1 MKDKINKRRKLYI
14 QDGKYNDNEYGNEV
28 FFTNWMKNSTPNEND
43 DNALSYKACISYL
56 FDIIVN
62 IFFNIIIPYS
72 TFDTVNILNNNLK
85 AEIYHYTI
93 SILSFIA
100 ISVLLR
106 SIKYTFIIFITILQ
120 LSPIIKNLNK
130 STSSNTIINISF
142 WLNFV
147 IIIFK
152 SVDIKH
158 HAISQLKPK
167 RELSLKQIFVINL
180 QLTNIIIL
188 SSRFNQLLQVAI
200 YLLINIQIQILIPL
214 KYNNSYIY
222 KVSNVLIVISTFF
235 LDENIKTILSL
246 KPILN
251 YGILL
256 TMATQIFVLS
266 KYMFTNHIINNK
278 MDRKNIQFFQTWE
291 IGIPSI

>member
-1 MKDKINKRRKLYI
+1 MTTKNKNRKLYT
-14 QDGKYNDNEYGNEV
+14 QDNHYEDNEYGNDT
-28 FFTNWMKNSTPNEND
+28 FLSNWIKNITPDENNENV
-43 DNALSYKACISYL
+43 LTYTECFYYL
-56 FDIIVN
+56 MDIIVN
-62 IFFNIIIPYS
+62 ILFNIIMPYL

-142 WLNFV
+142 WLNFI

-158 HAISQLKPK
+158 INKLKLLPN
-167 RELSLKQIFVINL
+167 RELDLKQILVINL

-188 SSRFNQLLQVAI
+188 SSRFNLLLQVAI

-214 KYNNSYIY
+214 KYSTSYMY
-222 KVSNVLIVISTFF
+222 KLSNIIIFISTLL
-235 LDENIKTILSL
+235 LDGNIKHLLYSTLILQHTF
-246 KPILN
+246 
-251 YGILL
+251 LL
-256 TMATQIFVLS
+256 LLFLAIFVLL
-266 KYMFTNHIINNK
+266 KYMFTNHIIKNK
-278 MDRKNIQFFQTWE
+278 LNRKNIQFFQTWE
-291 IGIPSI
+291 IGVPSI

>member
-1 MKDKINKRRKLYI
+1 MVKRTNKRKLYT
-14 QDGKYNDNEYGNEV
+14 QDNQYEDNEYGNDT
-28 FFTNWMKNSTPNEND
+28 FLSNWLKNITPDESNGNVLTYNECF
-43 DNALSYKACISYL
+43 YYL
-56 FDIIVN
+56 MDIVVN
-62 IFFNIIIPYS
+62 ILFNIIIPYL

-120 LSPIIKNLNK
+120 LSPIIRNLNK

-142 WLNFV
+142 WLNFI

-158 HAISQLKPK
+158 NNKLKLLPN
-167 RELSLKQIFVINL
+167 RELDLKQIFVINL

-214 KYNNSYIY
+214 KYNTSYMY
-222 KVSNVLIVISTFF
+222 KLSNIFIVISTFL
-235 LDENIKTILSL
+235 LDGNIKHLLSSTSILQHAFLMSL
-246 KPILN
+246 FLI
-251 YGILL
+251 
-256 TMATQIFVLS
+256 IFVLL
-266 KYMFTNHIINNK
+266 KYMFTNHIIKNK
-278 MDRKNIQFFQTWE
+278 LNRKNIQFFQAWE
-291 IGIPSI
+291 IGVPSI

>member
-1 MKDKINKRRKLYI
+1 MKDKTNKRRKLYI
-14 QDGKYNDNEYGNEV
+14 QDGKYNDNEYGNEE
-28 FFTNWMKNSTPNEND
+28 FFTNWMKNSTPNENN

-214 KYNNSYIY
+214 KYNNSFIY

>member
-1 MKDKINKRRKLYI
+1 MIYKSHKRKLYL
-14 QDGKYNDNEYGNEV
+14 QDNQYEDNEYDNDTFLKNWLTNITPDVTNKNVLTYTEC
-28 FFTNWMKNSTPNEND
+28 FF
-43 DNALSYKACISYL
+43 YL
-56 FDIIVN
+56 MDIIVN
-62 IFFNIIIPYS
+62 ILFNIIIPYL

-142 WLNFV
+142 WLNFI

-158 HAISQLKPK
+158 NNKLKLLPK
-167 RELSLKQIFVINL
+167 RELDLKQILVINL

-214 KYNNSYIY
+214 KYNISYMY
-222 KVSNVLIVISTFF
+222 KLSNIFIVISTFL
-235 LDENIKTILSL
+235 LDGNIKHLLSSTSILQHTIVV
-246 KPILN
+246 
-251 YGILL
+251 LL
-256 TMATQIFVLS
+256 FLVMFVLL
-266 KYMFTNHIINNK
+266 KYMFTNHIIKNK
-278 MDRKNIQFFQTWE
+278 LNRKNIQFFQTWE

>member
-1 MKDKINKRRKLYI
+1 MIYKSHKRKLYL
-14 QDGKYNDNEYGNEV
+14 QDNQYEDNEYDNDTFLKNWLTNITPDVTNKNVLTYTEC
-28 FFTNWMKNSTPNEND
+28 FF
-43 DNALSYKACISYL
+43 YL
-56 FDIIVN
+56 MDIIVN
-62 IFFNIIIPYS
+62 ILFNIIIPYL

-142 WLNFV
+142 WLNFI

-158 HAISQLKPK
+158 NNKLKLLPK
-167 RELSLKQIFVINL
+167 RELDLKQILVINL

-214 KYNNSYIY
+214 KYNTSYMY
-222 KVSNVLIVISTFF
+222 KLSNIFIVISTFL
-235 LDENIKTILSL
+235 LDGNIKHLLSSTSILQHTIVV
-246 KPILN
+246 
-251 YGILL
+251 LL
-256 TMATQIFVLS
+256 FLVMFVLL
-266 KYMFTNHIINNK
+266 KYMFTNHIIKNK
-278 MDRKNIQFFQTWE
+278 LNRKNIQFFQTWE

>member
-14 QDGKYNDNEYGNEV
+14 QDGKYNDNEYGNEE

-214 KYNNSYIY
+214 KYNNSFIY

>member
-1 MKDKINKRRKLYI
+1 MSNKTNKRKLYT
-14 QDGKYNDNEYGNEV
+14 QDNQYEDNEYGNDT
-28 FFTNWMKNSTPNEND
+28 FLSNWLKNITPDENNENV
-43 DNALSYKACISYL
+43 LTYTECFYYL
-56 FDIIVN
+56 MDIVVN
-62 IFFNIIIPYS
+62 ILFNIIIPYL

-106 SIKYTFIIFITILQ
+106 SIKHTFIIFITILQ

-142 WLNFV
+142 WLNFI

-158 HAISQLKPK
+158 NNKLKLLPN
-167 RELSLKQIFVINL
+167 RELDLKQILVINL

-214 KYNNSYIY
+214 KYNTSYMY
-222 KVSNVLIVISTFF
+222 KLSNIFIVISTFL
-235 LDENIKTILSL
+235 LDGNIKHLLSSTSILQHTF
-246 KPILN
+246 
-251 YGILL
+251 LL
-256 TMATQIFVLS
+256 LLFLIIFVLL
-266 KYMFTNHIINNK
+266 KYMFTNHIIKNK
-278 MDRKNIQFFQTWE
+278 MNRKNIQFFQTWE
-291 IGIPSI
+291 IGVPSI

>member
-1 MKDKINKRRKLYI
+1 MTYTECF
-14 QDGKYNDNEYGNEV
+14 Y
-28 FFTNWMKNSTPNEND
+28 
-43 DNALSYKACISYL
+43 YL
-56 FDIIVN
+56 MDIVVN
-62 IFFNIIIPYS
+62 ILFNIIIPYL

-120 LSPIIKNLNK
+120 LSPIIRNLNK

-142 WLNFV
+142 WLNFI

-158 HAISQLKPK
+158 NNKLKLLPN
-167 RELSLKQIFVINL
+167 RELDLKQIFVINL

-214 KYNNSYIY
+214 KYNTSYMY
-222 KVSNVLIVISTFF
+222 KLSNIFIVISTFL
-235 LDENIKTILSL
+235 LDGNIKHLLSSTSILQHAFLMSL
-246 KPILN
+246 FLI
-251 YGILL
+251 
-256 TMATQIFVLS
+256 IFVLL
-266 KYMFTNHIINNK
+266 KYMFTNHIIKNK
-278 MDRKNIQFFQTWE
+278 LNRKNIQFFQAWE
-291 IGIPSI
+291 IGVPSI

>member
-1 MKDKINKRRKLYI
+1 MVNRTNKRKLYT
-14 QDGKYNDNEYGNEV
+14 QDNQYEDNEYGNDT
-28 FFTNWMKNSTPNEND
+28 FLSNWLKNITPDESNGNVLTYNECF
-43 DNALSYKACISYL
+43 YYL
-56 FDIIVN
+56 MDIVVN
-62 IFFNIIIPYS
+62 ILFNIIIPYL

-120 LSPIIKNLNK
+120 LSPIIRNLNK

-142 WLNFV
+142 WLNFI

-158 HAISQLKPK
+158 NNKLKLLPN
-167 RELSLKQIFVINL
+167 RELDLKQIFVINL

-214 KYNNSYIY
+214 KYNTSYMY
-222 KVSNVLIVISTFF
+222 KLSNIFIVISTFL
-235 LDENIKTILSL
+235 LDGNIKHLLSSTSILQHAFLMSL
-246 KPILN
+246 FLI
-251 YGILL
+251 
-256 TMATQIFVLS
+256 IFVLL
-266 KYMFTNHIINNK
+266 KYMFTNHIIKNK
-278 MDRKNIQFFQTWE
+278 LNRKNIQFFQAWE
-291 IGIPSI
+291 IGVPSI

>member
-14 QDGKYNDNEYGNEV
+14 QDGKYSDNEYGNEV
-28 FFTNWMKNSTPNEND
+28 FFTNWMKNSKPNEND
-43 DNALSYKACISYL
+43 NNALSYKACISYL

-147 IIIFK
+147 IVIFK

-291 IGIPSI
+291 IGVPSI

>member
-1 MKDKINKRRKLYI
+1 M
-14 QDGKYNDNEYGNEV
+14 
-28 FFTNWMKNSTPNEND
+28 
-43 DNALSYKACISYL
+43 
-56 FDIIVN
+56 
-62 IFFNIIIPYS
+62 
-72 TFDTVNILNNNLK
+72 
-85 AEIYHYTI
+85 
-93 SILSFIA
+93 
-100 ISVLLR
+100 
-106 SIKYTFIIFITILQ
+106 
-120 LSPIIKNLNK
+120 
-130 STSSNTIINISF
+130 
-142 WLNFV
+142 
-147 IIIFK
+147 
-152 SVDIKH
+152 DIKH

-222 KVSNVLIVISTFF
+222 KVSNVLIVVSTFF

-246 KPILN
+246 KPMLN

-256 TMATQIFVLS
+256 TLATQIFVLS

-278 MDRKNIQFFQTWE
+278 MDRKNIKFFQTWE
-291 IGIPSI
+291 IGVPSI

>member
-1 MKDKINKRRKLYI
+1 MVNRTNKRKLYT
-14 QDGKYNDNEYGNEV
+14 QDNQYEDNEYGNDT
-28 FFTNWMKNSTPNEND
+28 FLSNWLKNITPDESNGNVLTYTECF
-43 DNALSYKACISYL
+43 YYL
-56 FDIIVN
+56 MDIVVN
-62 IFFNIIIPYS
+62 ILFNIIIPYL

-120 LSPIIKNLNK
+120 LSPIIRNLNK

-142 WLNFV
+142 WLNFI

-158 HAISQLKPK
+158 NNKLKLLPN
-167 RELSLKQIFVINL
+167 RELDLKQIFVINL

-214 KYNNSYIY
+214 KYNTSYMY
-222 KVSNVLIVISTFF
+222 KLSNIFIVISTFL
-235 LDENIKTILSL
+235 LDGNIKHLLSSTSILQHAFLMSL
-246 KPILN
+246 FLI
-251 YGILL
+251 
-256 TMATQIFVLS
+256 IFVFL
-266 KYMFTNHIINNK
+266 KYMFTNHIIKNK
-278 MDRKNIQFFQTWE
+278 LNRKNIQFFQAWE
-291 IGIPSI
+291 IGVPSI

>member
-1 MKDKINKRRKLYI
+1 MKDKSNKRRKLYV

-28 FFTNWMKNSTPNEND
+28 FFTNWMKNSKPDQNGN
-43 DNALSYKACISYL
+43 NALSYKACISYL

-72 TFDTVNILNNNLK
+72 TFDTVNILNKNLK

-130 STSSNTIINISF
+130 STSSNTIINVSF

-222 KVSNVLIVISTFF
+222 KISNVLIVVSTFF

-246 KPILN
+246 KPMLN

-256 TMATQIFVLS
+256 TLATQIFVLS

-278 MDRKNIQFFQTWE
+278 MDRKNIKFFQTWE
-291 IGIPSI
+291 IGVPSI

>member
-1 MKDKINKRRKLYI
+1 MVNRTNKRKLYT
-14 QDGKYNDNEYGNEV
+14 QDNQYEDNEYGNDT
-28 FFTNWMKNSTPNEND
+28 FLSNWLKNITPDESNGNVLTYTECF
-43 DNALSYKACISYL
+43 YYL
-56 FDIIVN
+56 MDIVVN
-62 IFFNIIIPYS
+62 ILFNIIIPYL

-120 LSPIIKNLNK
+120 LSPIIRNLNK

-142 WLNFV
+142 WLNFI

-158 HAISQLKPK
+158 NNKLKLLPN
-167 RELSLKQIFVINL
+167 RELDLKQIFVINL

-214 KYNNSYIY
+214 KYNTSYMY
-222 KVSNVLIVISTFF
+222 KLSNIFIVISTFL
-235 LDENIKTILSL
+235 LDGNIKHLLSSTSILQHAFLMSL
-246 KPILN
+246 FLI
-251 YGILL
+251 
-256 TMATQIFVLS
+256 IFVLL
-266 KYMFTNHIINNK
+266 KYMFTNHIIKNK
-278 MDRKNIQFFQTWE
+278 LNRKNIQFFQAWE
-291 IGIPSI
+291 IGVPSI

>member
-1 MKDKINKRRKLYI
+1 MKANVKKRKLYI
-14 QDGKYNDNEYGNEV
+14 QDNHYNDNEYGNEI
-28 FFTNWMKNSTPNEND
+28 FLSNWMNNLKADTNEA
-43 DNALSYKACISYL
+43 NALSYIECISYL
-56 FDIIVN
+56 IAIIVN
-62 IFFNIIIPYS
+62 IVFNIIIPYS

-85 AEIYHYTI
+85 AEIYHYSI

-142 WLNFV
+142 WLNFI

-158 HAISQLKPK
+158 DTKLKLKPK
-167 RELSLKQIFVINL
+167 RELDLKQIFIINL

-214 KYNNSYIY
+214 KYNNSYMY
-222 KVSNVLIVISTFF
+222 KLSSIFIVFSTFL
-235 LDENIKTILSL
+235 LDENLKTILSVRS
-246 KPILN
+246 ILN
-251 YGILL
+251 YSILL
-256 TMATQIFVLS
+256 TLTLLIFVLS
-266 KYMFTNHIINNK
+266 KFMFTNHIINNK
-278 MDRKNIQFFQTWE
+278 MDRKNIQFFQKWE
-291 IGIPSI
+291 VGIPSI